1 MTVLISLTSVRYPP
15 RDLIDRTGEP
25 RIRIPAGRLAGVLF
39 ALTWFPAGFFVA
51 SGVAE
56 GVLMWPVGLDAWL
69 ALAALVP
76 GGLPLALAC
85 GALWRRGHGVSAVMT
100 LALLVPAI
108 AAGSTVVALV
118 GPIALVAFAAV
129 ASLPV
134 WLLYAY
140 MRLFRQG
147 PRRERR
153 RAQT

>member
-1 MTVLISLTSVRYPP
+1 MTVLISLTPVRYPP

-25 RIRIPAGRLAGVLF
+25 RIRVSAGRLVGVLF

-51 SGVAE
+51 SGVAD
-56 GVLMWPVGLDAWL
+56 GVLMWPAELDAWL
-69 ALAALVP
+69 ALAALAP

-85 GALWRRGHGVSAVMT
+85 GALWRQGHGVSALMT

-108 AAGSTVVALV
+108 AAGSLVVALF
-118 GPIALVAFAAV
+118 GPIALLAFAAV
-129 ASLPV
+129 ASLPA

-140 MRLFRQG
+140 MRLFRQW

-153 RAQT
+153 RAQA